1 MEWSNHQD
9 DVTILSYIC
18 LTNIISKYLKPALLL
33 ITFIVLLIVKII
45 CSLYFLFFFLAVV
58 GLRYYRWA
66 FSSCR
71 AWASHQSGL
80 SSCSSQLL
88 GTWPSIV
95 AAPRAQLWWCGGPR
109 VCRLQRLWHR
119 AQIAQGMWNLP
130 RPGIEPMSPAL
141 AGGFP
146 STGPP
151 GKSWKS
157 IFEM

>member
-1 MEWSNHQD
+1 MLILQEKNNLSVKYENKGNSPWHEFLMWLCYWKRLLLLE
-9 DVTILSYIC
+9 ILSF
-18 LTNIISKYLKPALLL
+18 L
-33 ITFIVLLIVKII
+33 KII

-95 AAPRAQLWWCGGPR
+95 VAHRLSSCQLRALGCSGISACGVWAQQLQHVGSRAQ
-109 VCRLQRLWHR
+109 VQ
-119 AQIAQGMWNLP
+119 
-130 RPGIEPMSPAL
+130 
-141 AGGFP
+141 
-146 STGPP
+146 
-151 GKSWKS
+151 
-157 IFEM
+157 